1 MDVHDAI
8 TAGGN
13 DVLWGG
19 SCVVPVPGIE
29 QQSDVGTT
37 FLGERE
43 HIVHAPNEFVFVR
56 FAQFEWTQ
64 KLEAEADV
72 RARQNA
78 GTFCKPLLIGL
89 AQFVFWRIARRHDVR
104 DHSRTMNGGSE
115 LGGSVELGERGLE
128 GCVVFPE
135 FDRKID
141 DGWPDLKA
149 GKQVVGRADPGFH
162 GRAQHDVRAGKAN
175 LRSQAREVRP
185 VNTTLQEDAVQGEE
199 HVAVFG
205 GRSGERGERS
215 GERDCGEQLTK

>member
-8 TAGGN
+8 AAGGN
-13 DVLWGG
+13 DVLCGR
-19 SCVVPVPGIE
+19 SCMVPVPGIE

-37 FLGERE
+37 FLDERE
-43 HIVHAPNEFVFVR
+43 HIVHVPNEFVFVR
-56 FAQFEWTQ
+56 LAQFERTE

-72 RARQNA
+72 GARQNA

-104 DHSRTMNGGSE
+104 DHARAVDCSSE
-115 LGGSVELGERGLE
+115 LGGCVELGERGIE

-149 GKQVVGRADPGFH
+149 GKQVVGRAGAGLH
-162 GRAQHDVRAGKAN
+162 GRVQHDVRAGKAN
-175 LRSQAREVRP
+175 LRGQAREVRP
-185 VNTTLQEDAVQGEE
+185 VNTALQQDAV
-199 HVAVFG
+199 
-205 GRSGERGERS
+205 
-215 GERDCGEQLTK
+215 